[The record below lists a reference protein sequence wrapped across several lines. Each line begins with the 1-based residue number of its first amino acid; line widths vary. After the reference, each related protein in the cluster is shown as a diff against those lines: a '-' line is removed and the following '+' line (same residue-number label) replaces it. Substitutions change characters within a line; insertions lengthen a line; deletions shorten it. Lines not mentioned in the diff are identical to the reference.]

1 MEIKMNKALTK
12 SATRESRGWLDPFDS
27 FYDDV
32 DRFFSNQLKRIPHIG
47 FRGDG
52 EGRLFANL
60 DIGETGDEIVV
71 ELDAPGVKRQD
82 IEITLTNNS
91 LRVTGKRESRKEEKG
106 KSFHRIEREYGEFER
121 RIALPCEVDANRV
134 DAALKE
140 GVLTIKLP
148 KSAKAK
154 EQERKIE
161 VHA

>member
-1 MEIKMNKALTK
+1 MEIKMDKALTK
-12 SATRESRGWLDPFDS
+12 STTRESRGWLDPFDS
-27 FYDDV
+27 FYEDV
-32 DRFFSNQLKRIPHIG
+32 DRFFSNQLKRFPHLG

-71 ELDAPGVKRQD
+71 ELDAPGVKRED
-82 IEITLTNNS
+82 IDITLTDHS
-91 LRVTGKRESRKEEKG
+91 LRVKGKRESRKEEKG
-106 KSFHRIEREYGEFER
+106 KSFHRVEREYGEFER
-121 RIALPCEVDANRV
+121 RVALPCEVDTDKV
-134 DAALKE
+134 DAALNN

-154 EQERKIE
+154 EQERRIE

>member
-1 MEIKMNKALTK
+1 MNKALAK
-12 SATRESRGWLDPFDS
+12 QAARESRSWHDPFDS
-27 FYDDV
+27 FYEDM
-32 DRFFSNQLKRIPHIG
+32 DRFFSTQLKRFPHIG

-52 EGRLFANL
+52 EGRLLANL

-71 ELDAPGVKRQD
+71 ELDAPGVKRED
-82 IEITLTNNS
+82 IDITLTDS
-91 LRVTGKRESRKEEKG
+91 ALRIKGKRESRKEEKS
-106 KSFHRIEREYGEFER
+106 KSVHRIEREYGEFER
-121 RIALPCEVDANRV
+121 RVALPCEVDADKI
-134 DAALKE
+134 DAALKD